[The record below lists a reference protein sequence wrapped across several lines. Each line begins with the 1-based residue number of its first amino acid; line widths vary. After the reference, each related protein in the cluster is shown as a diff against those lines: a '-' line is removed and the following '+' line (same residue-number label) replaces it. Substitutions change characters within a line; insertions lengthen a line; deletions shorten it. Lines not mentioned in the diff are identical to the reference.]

1 MNIQKEDVIHVASL
15 LGAVLSEDHIQK
27 VLEAYPSAQ
36 EEDPSGS
43 WLLVVE
49 KCIDDTQP
57 PKKKYL
63 ITYKSDMYIE
73 ANNEEHARKMFE
85 DLYWYERSDLSTN
98 HRIDNISEK

>member
-36 EEDPSGS
+36 DEDPSGS

-73 ANNEEHARKMFE
+73 ANSLEHARNMFE
-85 DLYWYERSDLSTN
+85 EMYWYELADLSTN
-98 HRIDNISEK
+98 HRIDSISEK